1 MSYVALVTDR
11 FEEMALFYGTL
22 LGFPVVEEWDRD
34 NARGRRFELGGL
46 RLEIVDNSRERN
58 PLSLG
63 EPADRF
69 HVAVEVED
77 IEAAR
82 NEIAIGAP
90 PVQDTSWGARIF
102 QVRDPDGVPVTF
114 LQWTRE
120 QSDPH

>member
-46 RLEIVDNSRERN
+46 RLEILDNSRERN

-63 EPADRF
+63 EPGDRF

-114 LQWTRE
+114 LQWTRAR
-120 QSDPH
+120 SDLA

>member
-58 PLSLG
+58 PLALG

-120 QSDPH
+120 QSDPQ

>member
-58 PLSLG
+58 PLALG

-114 LQWTRE
+114 LQWTTCE
-120 QSDPH
+120 E

>member
-11 FEEMALFYGTL
+11 FEEVAMFYGTL

-46 RLEIVDNSRERN
+46 RLEILDNSRERN

-63 EPADRF
+63 EPGDRF

-120 QSDPH
+120 RSDPQ

>member
-34 NARGRRFELGGL
+34 NARGRRYELGGL
-46 RLEIVDNSRERN
+46 RLEILDNSRERN

-63 EPADRF
+63 EPGDRF

-90 PVQDTSWGARIF
+90 PVQDTSWGTRIF
-102 QVRDPDGVPVTF
+102 QVRDPDGVLVTF

-120 QSDPH
+120 QSDPQ

>member
-1 MSYVALVTDR
+1 MSYVATDR

-46 RLEIVDNSRERN
+46 RLEILDNSRERN

-63 EPADRF
+63 EPGDRF

-90 PVQDTSWGARIF
+90 PVQDTSWGTRIF
-102 QVRDPDGVPVTF
+102 QVRDPDGVLVTF

-120 QSDPH
+120 QSDPQ

>member
-46 RLEIVDNSRERN
+46 RLEILDNSRERN

-90 PVQDTSWGARIF
+90 PVQDTSWGTRIF

-120 QSDPH
+120 QSDPQ

>member
-11 FEEMALFYGTL
+11 FDEVALFYGTR

-46 RLEIVDNSRERN
+46 RLEILDNSRERN

-69 HVAVEVED
+69 HVVVEVED

-82 NEIAIGAP
+82 NEIAIEAP
-90 PVQDTSWGARIF
+90 PAQDTSWGARIF

-114 LQWTRE
+114 LQWTRARKL
-120 QSDPH
+120 

>member
-58 PLSLG
+58 PLALG

-120 QSDPH
+120 QSDSQ

>member
-46 RLEIVDNSRERN
+46 RLEILDNSRERN
-58 PLSLG
+58 PLALG
-63 EPADRF
+63 EPGDRF

-90 PVQDTSWGARIF
+90 PVQDTSWGTRIF

-120 QSDPH
+120 QSDPQ

>member
-46 RLEIVDNSRERN
+46 RLEILDNSRERN

-63 EPADRF
+63 EPGDRF

-90 PVQDTSWGARIF
+90 PVQDTSWGTRIF
-102 QVRDPDGVPVTF
+102 QVRDPDGVLVTF

-120 QSDPH
+120 QSDPQ